1 MGFGDGPAEEPRT
14 EAPAG
19 PGLSN
24 VQPLWR
30 LALLVFVSYG
40 LYQFYWFWRNWR
52 DLGRSNPGWRT
63 AGLLVPVLNLFL
75 IHDFFLT
82 VEGAGLRLGFRVFSA
97 IKVTFAFIGLNLF
110 ATTVSLLVYPW
121 KPSNVGQSL
130 SLFAIE
136 VLLLML
142 QLLPV
147 VYAQGGIN
155 LIWLTATPNRPVRSR
170 LSRGEIVWVVVFAV
184 LWQLSLVSALA
195 PGPVK

>member
-1 MGFGDGPAEEPRT
+1 MEPGDEPVRGPEVGEPG
-14 EAPAG
+14 AG
-19 PGLSN
+19 HSN

-52 DLGRSNPGWRT
+52 DLGRSNPGWRA

-75 IHDFFLT
+75 IHDFFMT

-97 IKVTFAFIGLNLF
+97 IKVTLAFIGLNLF
-110 ATTVSLLVYPW
+110 ATTVSLLIYPW
-121 KPSNVGQSL
+121 KPSNAGQSL

-136 VLLLML
+136 ALLIML

-155 LIWLTATPNRPVRSR
+155 LIWLTATPGRPVRTGLNR
-170 LSRGEIVWVVVFAV
+170 WEIVWVVVFAV
-184 LWQLSLVSALA
+184 VWQLSLMSVLV
-195 PGPVK
+195 PGGAK